1 MNILLIKNIKE
12 IIKAE
17 ICPSLRLYGKDM
29 SSFQS
34 IKDAYLIIK
43 NEKVAEIGKMSDI
56 QISKLANAPD
66 IKEFNAEGRFL
77 FPSFCDS
84 HTHLVYAESRE
95 SEFVDK
101 IKGLTYEEIA
111 KKGGGILNSASKVNK
126 ASEEYLYD
134 KAFERLEE
142 VKSYGTG
149 AIEIKSGYGLSVNDE
164 LKILRVIKKLKE
176 NTDIRIKA
184 TFLGAHAIPLD
195 YKDRR
200 NDYVNLIINR
210 MIPQISAEGLA
221 DYCDVFCE
229 EGFFSNEETEKIIN
243 VAVKYGLKSKIHA
256 NQLYNSGGVQI
267 AVKNNSL
274 SADHLETIG
283 DEEIDVLKDAFT
295 MPTLLP
301 SSSFF
306 LNMHYAPAR
315 KMIDRGL
322 SIALASDY
330 NPGSSPSGNM
340 QFVCSLGCIKLR
352 MTPEEVI
359 NATTTNAAYAM
370 EVSKTHGSITVGKPA
385 NLFITKKMSSYSFL
399 PYSFGSNVIEYI
411 ILNGKSQ

>member
-17 ICPSLRLYGKDM
+17 TCPSLRLYGKDM

-256 NQLYNSGGVQI
+256 NQEECKLQLKTILY
-267 AVKNNSL
+267 
-274 SADHLETIG
+274 
-283 DEEIDVLKDAFT
+283 
-295 MPTLLP
+295 
-301 SSSFF
+301 
-306 LNMHYAPAR
+306 
-315 KMIDRGL
+315 
-322 SIALASDY
+322 
-330 NPGSSPSGNM
+330 
-340 QFVCSLGCIKLR
+340 LR
-352 MTPEEVI
+352 
-359 NATTTNAAYAM
+359 
-370 EVSKTHGSITVGKPA
+370 
-385 NLFITKKMSSYSFL
+385 
-399 PYSFGSNVIEYI
+399 I
-411 ILNGKSQ
+411 I